1 MATQAGTTTLEH
13 RVDSDAFRQV
23 LSRFASGVTIITGL
37 AEDGGRTVPTGLTC
51 QSFFSLSLDPPLVA
65 FSVARTSSTWPRI
78 APSGAFCVNVLSAAQ
93 QALCRSFGVSG
104 ADKFAGQ
111 EWLPAPGSGSPVL
124 PGSLAWID
132 CAVDAVHPGGDHWL
146 VVGRVLHLEAADHEA
161 DPLLFYRAG
170 FRRPAAA

>member
-1 MATQAGTTTLEH
+1 MATSASTATLEY

-23 LSRFASGVTIITGL
+23 LSQYCSGVTIITGL
-37 AEDGGRTVPTGLTC
+37 AEESGRTVPAGLTC

-78 APSGAFCVNVLSAAQ
+78 EPSGAFCVNVLSAAQ
-93 QALCRSFGVSG
+93 QTLCRSFAVSG
-104 ADKFAGQ
+104 SDKFAGQ
-111 EWLPAPGSGSPVL
+111 DWLPAPATGSPAL

-132 CAVDAVHPGGDHWL
+132 CAVDTVHPGGDHWL

-161 DPLLFYRAG
+161 DPLLFYRAA